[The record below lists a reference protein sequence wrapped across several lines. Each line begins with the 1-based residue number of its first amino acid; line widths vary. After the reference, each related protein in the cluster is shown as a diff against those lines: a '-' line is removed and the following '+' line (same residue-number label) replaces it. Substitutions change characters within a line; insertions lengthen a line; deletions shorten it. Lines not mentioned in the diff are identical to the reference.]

1 MLNPIEGCFR
11 VFKAKVKAFLAVH
24 LQRST
29 FGFEPLQRDAAICIC
44 YVYSR
49 YWQPTTS
56 VSLRN
61 VNLHS
66 FLNFLRSSEATPQ
79 KHGLNSSS
87 MKVIPSIMALGAFVT
102 ALVFNPETARADVVE
117 AEPGSELFEQFRPVY
132 HFLAREKWMN
142 DPCAPYYDE
151 ATGLYHMFYQS
162 NPNSTI
168 WGNMTWGHAVSKDQV
183 TWKDYPDAL
192 LPFQDKWD
200 NLGVFSG
207 FAMDNAIDGKHTVF
221 YTGVTALPISW
232 KKEYLFG
239 EHVLYATTSNGGST
253 WQKGTKP
260 LIKLPPKGMNV
271 TGWRDPMPFHSQSL
285 DKHFGFDATTGS
297 NYLLV
302 AGGIHDEG
310 PRIFLYHSE
319 DYLNWEYKGFLL
331 AQEKNTKFSRYSAN
345 WGYNFETTIYR
356 EMKDEDGELHNVMLF
371 AAEGEP
377 NRYPMWAT
385 GTFGATGSDS
395 DSAGSDSDEG
405 LFTPLMVGVS
415 DRSDWYANSIYTNKH
430 GKDVL
435 IGWITEDNNFA
446 EGQPQGWDGVLSVPR
461 EVGIT
466 IVRDIYDADDHLVG
480 KGDWIVS
487 DTRNV
492 SLADGSTLPSKTI
505 KTLKVRPLSDLKLL
519 RNPET
524 LEVVSSVTLKGV
536 SKALKS
542 TGKSFEIIAQVAD
555 FERGTQVGFT
565 VRHSKNGDEATT
577 IVYDDKKKMVII
589 DRTSSSNAECA
600 MFKDNDVTPVSDP
613 VWGHFYL
620 YDVFESISDLNDA
633 SDSDAASADE
643 EIEDSDSQA
652 DDSEADED
660 TYKVTR
666 ENLNFHMFVDVS
678 TVEVFVNNRFAL
690 SARIYPCGEAS
701 EGISLTASGKTTFEK
716 VQVWTD
722 PKHAWPAKRSVP
734 TKQVH
739 QKTGKVVNTA

>member
-1 MLNPIEGCFR
+1 
-11 VFKAKVKAFLAVH
+11 
-24 LQRST
+24 
-29 FGFEPLQRDAAICIC
+29 
-44 YVYSR
+44 
-49 YWQPTTS
+49 
-56 VSLRN
+56 
-61 VNLHS
+61 
-66 FLNFLRSSEATPQ
+66 
-79 KHGLNSSS
+79 

-117 AEPGSELFEQFRPVY
+117 AEPGSDFSSSSARHRFVSHVLPVKPEL
-132 HFLAREKWMN
+132 
-142 DPCAPYYDE
+142 
-151 ATGLYHMFYQS
+151 
-162 NPNSTI
+162 TI

-405 LFTPLMVGVS
+405 LFTPLM
-415 DRSDWYANSIYTNKH
+415 
-430 GKDVL
+430 DVL

-577 IVYDDKKKMVII
+577 I
-589 DRTSSSNAECA
+589 CA

-722 PKHAWPAKRSVP
+722 PKHAGRPNARCLPSRSTKRPGRLLTRHRAS
-734 TKQVH
+734 KRECD
-739 QKTGKVVNTA
+739 A

>member
-1 MLNPIEGCFR
+1 
-11 VFKAKVKAFLAVH
+11 
-24 LQRST
+24 
-29 FGFEPLQRDAAICIC
+29 
-44 YVYSR
+44 
-49 YWQPTTS
+49 
-56 VSLRN
+56 
-61 VNLHS
+61 
-66 FLNFLRSSEATPQ
+66 
-79 KHGLNSSS
+79 

-102 ALVFNPETARADVVE
+102 ALVSSPAHAQIVE
-117 AEPGSELFEQFRPVY
+117 AEPGTKLFNQFRPVY

-162 NPNSTI
+162 NPSSTI

-192 LPFQDKWD
+192 LPLQDKWD

-207 FAMDNAIDGKHTVF
+207 FSMANAIDGKHTVF

-253 WQKGTKP
+253 WQKGATP

-285 DKHFGFDATTGS
+285 DKHFGYDATTGS
-297 NYLLV
+297 NYLVL
-302 AGGIHDEG
+302 AGGIHEEG

-319 DYLNWEYKGFLL
+319 DYKNWEYKGFLL
-331 AQEKNTKFSRYSAN
+331 AQEKNTSFSEYSAS

-356 EMKDEDGELHNVMLF
+356 EMKDEDGEMHNVMMF
-371 AAEGEP
+371 AAEGDP

-385 GTFGATGSDS
+385 GTFGAAGSDS
-395 DSAGSDSDEG
+395 ASSDSDEG

-415 DRSDWYANSIYTNKH
+415 DRSDWYANSIYTDKH

-446 EGQPQGWDGVLSVPR
+446 EGQPQGWDGILSLPR

-466 IVRDIYDADDHLVG
+466 IVRNIHDVDDHLVG

-487 DTRNV
+487 
-492 SLADGSTLPSKTI
+492 STKNLTVAGGLSKQSKTI
-505 KTLKVRPLSDLKLL
+505 KTLKVRPHSDLRQL
-519 RNPET
+519 RNLASVEELP
-524 LEVVSSVTLKGV
+524 SVTVNGT

-542 TGKSFEIIAQVAD
+542 TGKSFELIAQVSE
-555 FERGTQVGFT
+555 FERGTQVGFE
-565 VRHSKNGDEATT
+565 VRHSKEDDEVTT
-577 IVYDDKKKMVII
+577 IVYDDKEKKIII
-589 DRTSSSNAECA
+589 DRSSSSNAKCA
-600 MFKDNDVTPVSDP
+600 VFADNEVTPVSDS
-613 VWGHFYL
+613 VWGYFYL
-620 YDVFESISDLNDA
+620 YDIFQFAADDDDA
-633 SDSDAASADE
+633 SDSLAADADSASFDLESDSDSFDSDSDSDSASVD
-643 EIEDSDSQA
+643 EDSDSGSDSLA
-652 DDSEADED
+652 DDSESADGD
-660 TYKVTR
+660 VYKITR
-666 ENLNFHMFVDVS
+666 ENLNFHVFVDVS

-701 EGISLTASGKTTFEK
+701 DGISLTASGDATFEK
-716 VQVWTD
+716 VQVWTN
-722 PKHAWPAKRSVP
+722 PKNAWRAKRSVP
-734 TKQVH
+734 TKQIH
-739 QKTGKVVNTA
+739 KKTGKVVNAA

>member
-1 MLNPIEGCFR
+1 
-11 VFKAKVKAFLAVH
+11 
-24 LQRST
+24 
-29 FGFEPLQRDAAICIC
+29 
-44 YVYSR
+44 
-49 YWQPTTS
+49 
-56 VSLRN
+56 
-61 VNLHS
+61 
-66 FLNFLRSSEATPQ
+66 
-79 KHGLNSSS
+79 
-87 MKVIPSIMALGAFVT
+87 
-102 ALVFNPETARADVVE
+102 
-117 AEPGSELFEQFRPVY
+117 
-132 HFLAREKWMN
+132 MN

-151 ATGLYHMFYQS
+151 DTGLYHMFYQS

-192 LPFQDKWD
+192 LPFHDKWD

-207 FAMDNAIDGKHTVF
+207 FAMNNAIDGKHTVF

-239 EHVLYATTSNGGST
+239 EHVMYATTSNGGST
-253 WQKGTKP
+253 WHKGTKP
-260 LIKLPPKGMNV
+260 LIKQPPKGMNV

-302 AGGIHDEG
+302 AGGIHNEG

-371 AAEGEP
+371 AAEGDP

-385 GTFGATGSDS
+385 GTFGAAGSDS
-395 DSAGSDSDEG
+395 ASSDSDEG

-415 DRSDWYANSIYTNKH
+415 DRSDWYANSIYTDKH
-430 GKDVL
+430 GKDVMIGWITEDNNFVYTDKHGKDVM

-480 KGDWIVS
+480 QGDWIVS
-487 DTRNV
+487 DTKNVSLADGSTLPSKDADDHLVGQGDWIVSDTKNV

-519 RNPET
+519 RNPKT
-524 LEVVSSVTLKGV
+524 LEVVSTVKLNGR

-542 TGKSFEIIAQVAD
+542 KGKSFEMVAQVAN

-565 VRHSKNGDEATT
+565 VRHSKTSGEATT

-589 DRTSSSNAECA
+589 DRTKSSNAKCDVF
-600 MFKDNDVTPVSDP
+600 MDNDVTPVDDP

-620 YDVFESISDLNDA
+620 YDVFESLADQDTA
-633 SDSDAASADE
+633 SDSDASSVTGSDE
-643 EIEDSDSQA
+643 DVDDDSDSLADSDSEA
-652 DDSEADED
+652 DDSEADEG

-666 ENLNFHMFVDVS
+666 ENLNFRLFVDVS

-690 SARIYPCGEAS
+690 SARIYPCGEDS
-701 EGISLTASGKTTFEK
+701 DGISLTASGKTTFEK
-716 VQVWTD
+716 LH
-722 PKHAWPAKRSVP
+722 K
-734 TKQVH
+734 
-739 QKTGKVVNTA
+739 KTRNIANTA

>member
-1 MLNPIEGCFR
+1 
-11 VFKAKVKAFLAVH
+11 
-24 LQRST
+24 
-29 FGFEPLQRDAAICIC
+29 
-44 YVYSR
+44 
-49 YWQPTTS
+49 
-56 VSLRN
+56 
-61 VNLHS
+61 
-66 FLNFLRSSEATPQ
+66 
-79 KHGLNSSS
+79 
-87 MKVIPSIMALGAFVT
+87 MKVFPSVLALGAFVT
-102 ALVFNPETARADVVE
+102 ALVYSPQAATAQVVE
-117 AEPGSELFEQFRPVY
+117 AEPGTELFEQFRPVY

-162 NPNSTI
+162 NPNSTV

-207 FAMDNAIDGKHTVF
+207 FAMDKAIDGKHTVF

-253 WQKGTKP
+253 WHKGTKP
-260 LIKLPPKGMNV
+260 LIKSPPKGMNV

-285 DKHFGFDATTGS
+285 DKQFGLDGS

-302 AGGIHDEG
+302 AGGIHEEG
-310 PRIFLYHSE
+310 PRIFLYQSE
-319 DYLNWEYKGFLL
+319 DYLTWEYKGFLL
-331 AQEKNTKFSRYSAN
+331 SQEKNTTFSPYSAN

-385 GTFGATGSDS
+385 GTFGAAGS

-405 LFTPLMVGVS
+405 LFTPLMVGIS
-415 DRSDWYANSIYTNKH
+415 DRSDWYANSIYTDKH
-430 GKDVL
+430 GKDVI
-435 IGWITEDNNFA
+435 IGWITEDTGFT
-446 EGQPQGWDGVLSVPR
+446 EGQPQGWDGILSVPR

-466 IVRDIYDADDHLVG
+466 IVRDIYDVDEHLVG

-487 DTRNV
+487 ETKNV
-492 SLADGSTLPSKTI
+492 TLRDGSSKESKTI

-519 RNPET
+519 RNAET
-524 LEVVSSVTLKGV
+524 LESMSSMTLNGT

-542 TGKSFEIIAQVAD
+542 TGKSFELIAQISD
-555 FERGTQVGFT
+555 FERGTQVGFE
-565 VRHSKNGDEATT
+565 VRHSKDGEEATT
-577 IVYDDKKKMVII
+577 IVYDDKEKKVII
-589 DRTSSSNAECA
+589 DRSSSSNAECA
-600 MFKDNDVTPVSDP
+600 VFKDNDATPGSDV

-620 YDVFESISDLNDA
+620 YDVLEAVSSADA
-633 SDSDAASADE
+633 SDSEAASDV
-643 EIEDSDSQA
+643 DSDSGSDFEWA
-652 DDSEADED
+652 FDSDSDSVAGEADSEATGEK
-660 TYKVTR
+660 YKVTR
-666 ENLNFHMFVDVS
+666 ENLNFHLFVDVS
-678 TVEVFVNNRFAL
+678 SVEVFVNNRFAL

-701 EGISLTASGKTTFEK
+701 DRISFTASGDATFDK
-716 VQVWTD
+716 IQVWTD

-739 QKTGKVVNTA
+739 KKTGKVVKTA

>member
-1 MLNPIEGCFR
+1 
-11 VFKAKVKAFLAVH
+11 
-24 LQRST
+24 
-29 FGFEPLQRDAAICIC
+29 
-44 YVYSR
+44 
-49 YWQPTTS
+49 
-56 VSLRN
+56 
-61 VNLHS
+61 
-66 FLNFLRSSEATPQ
+66 
-79 KHGLNSSS
+79 

-117 AEPGSELFEQFRPVY
+117 AEPGSDFSST
-132 HFLAREKWMN
+132 
-142 DPCAPYYDE
+142 
-151 ATGLYHMFYQS
+151 TGLYHMFYQS

-297 NYLLV
+297 NYLL
-302 AGGIHDEG
+302 G

-405 LFTPLMVGVS
+405 LFTPLM
-415 DRSDWYANSIYTNKH
+415 
-430 GKDVL
+430 DVL